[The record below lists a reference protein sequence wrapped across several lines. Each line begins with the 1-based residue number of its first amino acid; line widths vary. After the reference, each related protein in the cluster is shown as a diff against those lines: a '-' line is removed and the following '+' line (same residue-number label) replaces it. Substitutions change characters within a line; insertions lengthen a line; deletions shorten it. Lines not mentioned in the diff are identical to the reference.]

1 MRLVNW
7 LVTAVCGVA
16 TPATEPPAARNEY
29 VRQCATGKIPT
40 DLPPAIAATLTRHAQ
55 TAARMNAFYWKL
67 FDGELSAEF
76 PRRGANIS
84 S

>member
-1 MRLVNW
+1 
-7 LVTAVCGVA
+7 
-16 TPATEPPAARNEY
+16 
-29 VRQCATGKIPT
+29 
-40 DLPPAIAATLTRHAQ
+40 
-55 TAARMNAFYWKL
+55 MNAFYWKL